1 MLESMIA
8 NPIPTRAEASDVA
21 NAVLDG
27 TDVVMLSGE
36 TAVGKYPIQT
46 IKTMRNILLSTES
59 QSQFKRK
66 VSFEHPSNQ
75 ADNIFDATGKAFVRI
90 ANQVN
95 AKALVVFTHQGRKAN
110 ILSKYNPDANI
121 FAFSDS
127 FDTLNHLNLHKGITP
142 YFIKD
147 IMNEEYYIKKATD
160 ILLRDSIVN
169 TGDVIVFTAGAPIDE
184 TDRKS
189 WVRFLVV

>member
-1 MLESMIA
+1 MIT

-36 TAVGKYPIQT
+36 TAVGKYPRQT
-46 IKTMRNILLSTES
+46 IKTMKSILMSTES
-59 QSQFKRK
+59 QTQFKTK
-66 VSFEHPSNQ
+66 VKFENPKSK
-75 ADNIFDATGKAFVRI
+75 ADNIFDATGKAFVEI

-110 ILSKYNPDANI
+110 ILSKYNPDAHI

-127 FDTLNHLNLHKGITP
+127 FDTLNHLNLHKGIKP
-142 YFIKD
+142 YFLKD
-147 IMNEEYYIKKATD
+147 IMNEDFYIKNALD
-160 ILLRDSIVN
+160 ILLKDEIVT
-169 TGDVIVFTAGAPIDE
+169 TGDVVVFTAGAPIDE
-184 TDRKS
+184 INRKN
-189 WVRFLVV
+189 WVRFLVVD